1 MPRKLLG
8 GLIQGIGW
16 VTTEALV
23 WSEKGELLSH
33 SPTTYKIPNV
43 DDVPEW
49 LRFDFLENV
58 PNRHN
63 LRSTKALGEPP
74 LMLGLSVWAAIL
86 HALSFVD
93 PGAVPRLSLPA
104 THEAI
109 LLAIGELT
117 PKPAETPKLVETP
130 QRAG

>member
-1 MPRKLLG
+1 MKQAEVTAPARAAMADEARAG
-8 GLIQGIGW
+8 YPYEICGALIGRF
-16 VTTEALV
+16 E
-23 WSEKGELLSH
+23 GERAH
-33 SPTTYKIPNV
+33 IIRTVPFPNDA
-43 DDVPEW
+43 DDAVKRR
-49 LRFDFLENV
+49 RF
-58 PNRHN
+58 
-63 LRSTKALGEPP
+63 T
-74 LMLGLSVWAAIL
+74 I
-86 HALSFVD
+86 D